1 MNRPCRLCHGS
12 DLVEIFD
19 AGAVPVFHRL
29 LLSRD
34 AEEEAFPFRLSLC
47 RGCGLVQV
55 CEPVDPELLYRRYN
69 YNFSSWKAE
78 PHRPDEIDTV
88 LAHIRPRQVF
98 EIGCNEGLFMHE
110 LRERSPLSG
119 VGIEPNPVSGDIAR
133 KRGFTVISE
142 MISPDVCKRVIAEHG
157 KFDLVVSRQV
167 VEHIHD
173 LDSYFDC
180 IKMVLAPDGMIFLDT
195 PDSEPAIRVG
205 DATVLREEH
214 CSYFTESVFTG
225 LLRRHGFEP
234 FAIRKHNFSGG
245 TLAMMARRREA
256 TGAGQAGS
264 ANPIVDLAVGY
275 GARIA
280 EYGAKA
286 KVVLSRMRSLGMPV
300 VLYGVGARGIAALNM
315 LHLREAFD
323 FAIDDEPRRQGRFTP
338 GARLPIRGPS
348 GLAEGSGAILCM
360 LAVNNE
366 NEEKVKRRLVGI
378 VPRRIHFASL
388 CAPSDIWRDLAAL
401 DRLRCPA

>member
-1 MNRPCRLCHGS
+1 MKHSCRLCHGF

-34 AEEEAFPFRLSLC
+34 ADEEAFRFKLSLC

-55 CEPVDPELLYRRYN
+55 CEPVDPELLYTYYN

-78 PHRPDEIDTV
+78 PHRPDEIDTI
-88 LAHIRPRQVF
+88 LAHIRPRRVF

-119 VGIEPNPVSGDIAR
+119 VGIEPNPVSGHIAR
-133 KRGFTVISE
+133 ERGFTVMSE
-142 MISPDVCKRVIAEHG
+142 MISPSVCQRVIAENG
-157 KFDLVVSRQV
+157 RFDLVVSRQV
-167 VEHIHD
+167 VEHVHD

-195 PDSEPAIRVG
+195 PDSEPAFRAG

-234 FAIRKHNFSGG
+234 FAIKKHNFSGG
-245 TLAMMARRREA
+245 TLAMMARRVEGA
-256 TGAGQAGS
+256 NTGDSQTGNSNS
-264 ANPIVDLAVGY
+264 AVYPAAGY
-275 GARIA
+275 GNRIA
-280 EYGAKA
+280 DYRVKAKA
-286 KVVLSRMRSLGMPV
+286 VLSRIRSLGTQV

-315 LHLREAFD
+315 LHLEGTFD
-323 FAIDDEPRRQGRFTP
+323 FAIDDEPNRQGRFTP
-338 GARLPIRGPS
+338 GARLPIHDPS
-348 GLAEGSGAILCM
+348 VLADGTAPILCM
-360 LAVNNE
+360 LAVKNE
-366 NEEKVKRRLVGI
+366 NEERVKRRLGEI
-378 VPRRIHFASL
+378 VPCGVHFASL
-388 CAPSDIWRDLAAL
+388 CAPSDIWRDLAVVESL
-401 DRLRCPA
+401 